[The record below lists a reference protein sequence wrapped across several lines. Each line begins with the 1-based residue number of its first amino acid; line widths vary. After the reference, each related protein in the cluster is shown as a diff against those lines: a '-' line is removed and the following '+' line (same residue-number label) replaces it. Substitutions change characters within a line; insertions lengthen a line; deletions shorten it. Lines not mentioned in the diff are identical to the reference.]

1 MSHFGADRCLHVEGT
16 RTVPEEEQIMTNT
29 TRIPAVEVTGPFGAL
44 VKTIARRKLGLV
56 PDSLGVLWQHRPV
69 MMDMM
74 QFGGKTEK
82 WHELDGSLSTLATM
96 AAAATVG
103 CSFCLDLHYFMAHD
117 HGLDEEKAREVP
129 IWREST
135 RFTHLERLVMEY
147 AEAMSQTPPAVTDE
161 LSDALLAEIGAPA
174 LLELAAKVGYL
185 NATARTN
192 IALGIHSDG
201 FADACGLAPLAT
213 ASHTGVASEA

>member
-1 MSHFGADRCLHVEGT
+1 
-16 RTVPEEEQIMTNT
+16 MTNQ
-29 TRIPAVEVTGPFGAL
+29 TRVPAVEVTGLYGAV
-44 VKTIARRKLGLV
+44 VKTVARRRLGLV

-74 QFGGKTEK
+74 KFGGRTEK
-82 WHELDGSLSTLATM
+82 WDELDKSLSVLATM

-117 HGLDEEKAREVP
+117 QGLDEEKAREVP

-135 RFTHLERLVMEY
+135 RFTPLERLVMEY
-147 AEAMSQTPPAVTDE
+147 SEAMSQTPPAVTDE
-161 LSDALLAEIGAPA
+161 LSDALRAEIGTPA
-174 LLELAAKVGYL
+174 LIELAAKIGYL
-185 NATARTN
+185 NATARSN

-213 ASHTGVASEA
+213 PASTGVASRP

>member
-1 MSHFGADRCLHVEGT
+1 
-16 RTVPEEEQIMTNT
+16 MTNQ
-29 TRIPAVEVTGPFGAL
+29 TRIPAVEVTGPLGAV
-44 VKTIARRKLGLV
+44 VKTVARRKLGLV
-56 PDSLGVLWQHRPV
+56 PDSLGVMWQHRPV

-74 QFGGKTEK
+74 RFGGKTEK
-82 WHELDGSLSTLATM
+82 WGELDKSLSTLATM

-117 HGLDEEKAREVP
+117 HGLDEGKAREVP

-147 AEAMSQTPPAVTDE
+147 AEAMSQTPPAVTDD
-161 LSDALLAEIGAPA
+161 LSDDLREEIGAPA

-185 NATARTN
+185 NATARMN

-213 ASHTGVASEA
+213 PAATRVASDS

>member
-1 MSHFGADRCLHVEGT
+1 
-16 RTVPEEEQIMTNT
+16 MTNQ
-29 TRIPAVEVTGPFGAL
+29 TRVPAVEVDGLFGTV
-44 VKTIARRKLGLV
+44 VKTVARRKLGLV

-74 QFGGKTEK
+74 KFGGRTEK
-82 WHELDGSLSTLATM
+82 WHELEQSLSVLATM

-117 HGLDEEKAREVP
+117 HGLDEAKAREVP

-135 RFTHLERLVMEY
+135 RFTPLERLVMEY
-147 AEAMSQTPPAVTDE
+147 SEAMSQTPPTVTDE
-161 LSDALLAEIGAPA
+161 LSDELRAAIGTPA

-185 NATARTN
+185 NATARMN

-213 ASHTGVASEA
+213 AAPTGVASRA

>member
-1 MSHFGADRCLHVEGT
+1 
-16 RTVPEEEQIMTNT
+16 MTNT

-56 PDSLGVLWQHRPV
+56 PDSLGVMWQHRPV

-74 QFGGKTEK
+74 SFGGKTEK
-82 WHELDGSLSTLATM
+82 WHELDKGLSTLATM

-117 HGLDEEKAREVP
+117 HGLDEDKAREVP

-135 RFTHLERLVMEY
+135 RFTPLERLVMEY

-213 ASHTGVASEA
+213 AAPTGVASQS

>member
-1 MSHFGADRCLHVEGT
+1 
-16 RTVPEEEQIMTNT
+16 MTNQ
-29 TRIPAVEVTGPFGAL
+29 TRVPAVEVTGMYGGL

-74 QFGGKTEK
+74 KFGGRTEK
-82 WHELDGSLSTLATM
+82 WDELDDSLSVLATM

-117 HGLDEEKAREVP
+117 KGLDEEKAREVP

-135 RFTHLERLVMEY
+135 RFTPLERLVMEY
-147 AEAMSQTPPAVTDE
+147 SEAMSQTPPTVTDE
-161 LSDALLAEIGAPA
+161 LSDALRAEIGTPA
-174 LLELAAKVGYL
+174 LIELAAKVGYL
-185 NATARTN
+185 NATARSN
-192 IALGIHSDG
+192 IALGIHADG

-213 ASHTGVASEA
+213 AGSTGVASQA

>member
-1 MSHFGADRCLHVEGT
+1 
-16 RTVPEEEQIMTNT
+16 MTIQA
-29 TRIPAVEVTGPFGAL
+29 RIPATEVTGLYGAVVKFATKKMFG
-44 VKTIARRKLGLV
+44 RV
-56 PDSLGVLWQHRPV
+56 PDSIGVLWHHRPV
-69 MMDMM
+69 FTDMM
-74 QFGGKTEK
+74 AFGRKTEK
-82 WHELDGSLSTLATM
+82 WHELDKGLSTLATM

-117 HGLDEEKAREVP
+117 HGLDEDKAREVP

-147 AEAMSQTPPAVTDE
+147 SEAMSLTPPAVTDE
-161 LSDALLAEIGAPA
+161 LSDELLAAIGAPA

-185 NATARTN
+185 NATARSN

-213 ASHTGVASEA
+213 ASRTGVASDA

>member
-1 MSHFGADRCLHVEGT
+1 MTIQT
-16 RTVPEEEQIMTNT
+16 RVPAT
-29 TRIPAVEVTGPFGAL
+29 AVTGLYGSIVKFATKRMFG
-44 VKTIARRKLGLV
+44 RV
-56 PDSLGVLWQHRPV
+56 PDSIGVLWHHRRV
-69 MMDMM
+69 FGDMM
-74 QFGGKTEK
+74 SFGGKTEK
-82 WHELDGSLSTLATM
+82 WHELDQGLSTLATM

-117 HGLDEEKAREVP
+117 RGLDEDKAREVP

-161 LSDALLAEIGAPA
+161 LSDELFAALGAPA

-185 NATARTN
+185 NATARMN

-213 ASHTGVASEA
+213 ASRTGVASEA

>member
-1 MSHFGADRCLHVEGT
+1 
-16 RTVPEEEQIMTNT
+16 MTT
-29 TRIPAVEVTGPFGAL
+29 QARIPATEVTGLYGFVVKFATKKMFG
-44 VKTIARRKLGLV
+44 RV
-56 PDSLGVLWQHRPV
+56 PDSIGVLWHHRPV
-69 MMDMM
+69 FTDMM
-74 QFGGKTEK
+74 NFGRKTEK
-82 WHELDGSLSTLATM
+82 WHELDKSLSTLATM
-96 AAAATVG
+96 ATAATVG

-147 AEAMSQTPPAVTDE
+147 AEAMSQTPPTVTDE
-161 LSDALLAEIGAPA
+161 LSDELLAAIGAPA

-185 NATARTN
+185 NATARSN

-213 ASHTGVASEA
+213 PAETRVASES

>member
-1 MSHFGADRCLHVEGT
+1 
-16 RTVPEEEQIMTNT
+16 MTDQS
-29 TRIPAVEVTGPFGAL
+29 RIPAVEVTGVFGTV
-44 VKTIARRKLGLV
+44 VKTVARRKLGLV
-56 PDSLGVLWQHRPV
+56 PDSLGVMWQHRAV

-74 QFGGKTEK
+74 RFGGRTEK
-82 WHELDGSLSTLATM
+82 WHELDQNLSTLATM

-117 HGLDEEKAREVP
+117 RGLDEDKAREVP

-147 AEAMSQTPPAVTDE
+147 SEAMSQTPPAVTDE
-161 LSDALLAEIGAPA
+161 LSDELLAALGAPA

-185 NATARTN
+185 NATARMN

-213 ASHTGVASEA
+213 RAASGVASQA

>member
-1 MSHFGADRCLHVEGT
+1 
-16 RTVPEEEQIMTNT
+16 MTT
-29 TRIPAVEVTGPFGAL
+29 QTRIPAVEVTGPFGAL

-56 PDSLGVLWQHRPV
+56 PDSLGVMWQHRPV

-74 QFGGKTEK
+74 KFGGKTEK
-82 WHELDGSLSTLATM
+82 WQELDQNLSTLATM
-96 AAAATVG
+96 ASAATVG

-117 HGLDEEKAREVP
+117 HGLDEGKAREVP

-135 RFTHLERLVMEY
+135 RFTHLERRVMEY

-161 LSDALLAEIGAPA
+161 LSDELRAALGAPA

-185 NATARTN
+185 NATARMN

-213 ASHTGVASEA
+213 SSRAGVASTS

>member
-1 MSHFGADRCLHVEGT
+1 
-16 RTVPEEEQIMTNT
+16 MTNQ
-29 TRIPAVEVTGPFGAL
+29 TRVPAVEVTGLYGGL

-74 QFGGKTEK
+74 KFGGRTEK
-82 WHELDGSLSTLATM
+82 WDELDDSLSVLATM

-117 HGLDEEKAREVP
+117 KGLDEEKAREVP

-135 RFTHLERLVMEY
+135 RFTPLERLVMEY
-147 AEAMSQTPPAVTDE
+147 SEAMSQTPPAVTDE
-161 LSDALLAEIGAPA
+161 LSDALRAEIGTPA
-174 LLELAAKVGYL
+174 LIELAAKVGYL
-185 NATARTN
+185 NATARSN
-192 IALGIHSDG
+192 IALGIHADG

-213 ASHTGVASEA
+213 ADSTGVASRP